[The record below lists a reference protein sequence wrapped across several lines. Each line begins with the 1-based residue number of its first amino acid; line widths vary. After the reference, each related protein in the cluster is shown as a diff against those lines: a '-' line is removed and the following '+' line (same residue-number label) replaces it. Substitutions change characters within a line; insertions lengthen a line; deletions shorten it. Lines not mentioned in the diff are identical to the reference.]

1 MIRSASLRKRGLR
14 LSFMWPRKT
23 GYAHASADFSAPQP
37 FMGRADLGDLLVNRY
52 KPPHHVA
59 GGIKLRSAMTM
70 IDGQG
75 KPKNECRNR
84 HGDDQTDRQAELTT
98 KRFPTEAGVKA
109 VSHSNLPAFNL
120 YEELKLSRAGRCA
133 SAHIRRARAFSG
145 VESGGDND
153 YYSETCVVMPKIA
166 RLLLF
171 GAAPTYIQRAE
182 IISPEP
188 LRQPSGKEETT

>member
-84 HGDDQTDRQAELTT
+84 HGDDQTDRQAEL
-98 KRFPTEAGVKA
+98 AANGVTVEMRVVA
-109 VSHSNLPAFNL
+109 V
-120 YEELKLSRAGRCA
+120 
-133 SAHIRRARAFSG
+133 AHR
-145 VESGGDND
+145 
-153 YYSETCVVMPKIA
+153 
-166 RLLLF
+166 
-171 GAAPTYIQRAE
+171 
-182 IISPEP
+182 EP
-188 LRQPSGKEETT
+188 P